1 MSTERKILLL
11 GSGFVAGPTVEY
23 ILRRPENHLT
33 IACRRIAAA
42 EALAKQFS
50 RAKSESIDVTNEGA
64 LDEIVSRH
72 DLVISLIPYTNHPLV
87 LKSAIKFGKNVVTT
101 SYVSPAMR
109 EFHDAAIEKNLTILN
124 EIGLDP
130 GIDHLYAVK
139 TINEVHEADGEII
152 SFISYC
158 GGLPAPECSNNPLGY
173 KFSWSSRGVL
183 LALRNSAKFYQDG
196 KIVEIPGT
204 ELMSSAKP
212 YFIYPAF
219 AFLCYANRDSTPFK
233 EYYNIPEAQNIV
245 RGTLRYQGFTDF
257 VKVLVKIGLLDDS
270 NQNYLHFN
278 SPEITWREVIAKVL
292 NTSNNT
298 EDELRKAIKSTIAE
312 NEISKDEI
320 ERILKG
326 FKWLGLFSD
335 KPIRRCGT
343 LLDTLCATLEE
354 KMQYEEGERDM
365 VILQHKF
372 EIKLKDGTRETWT
385 STLLEYGKPP
395 GPSAM
400 STLVGIPCGIA
411 VQLILDGV
419 IKKRGVLAPYTPEI
433 INPIIAELEKEGI
446 KVKEEKL

>member
-1 MSTERKILLL
+1 MTTERKILLL
-11 GSGFVAGPTVEY
+11 GSGFVAGPAVEY
-23 ILRRPENHLT
+23 ILRRPENQLT
-33 IACRRIAAA
+33 IACRRIANA

-50 RAKSESIDVTNEGA
+50 RAKSESIDVTNEEA
-64 LDEIVSRH
+64 LDEIISRH
-72 DLVISLIPYTNHPLV
+72 DLVISLIPYTFHPLV
-87 LKSAIKFGKNVVTT
+87 IKSAIKFKKHVVTT
-101 SYVSPAMR
+101 SYVSPAMK
-109 EFHDAAIEKNLTILN
+109 EFHAAAIENDLTIMN

-130 GIDHLYAVK
+130 GIDHLYALK
-139 TINEVHEADGEII
+139 TINEVHANGGKII

-183 LALRNSAKFYQDG
+183 LALRNSAKFCQDG
-196 KIVEIPGT
+196 KIVEIH
-204 ELMSSAKP
+204 ESDLMSSAKP
-212 YFIYPAF
+212 YLIYPAF
-219 AFLCYANRDSTPFK
+219 AFLSYPNRDSTPFK
-233 EYYNIPEAQNIV
+233 EFYNIPEAQTVV

-257 VKVLVKIGLLDDS
+257 VKVLVKIGLLDDA
-270 NQNYLHFN
+270 NQDYLQFD
-278 SPEITWREVIAKVL
+278 SPEISWRDVIAKVL
-292 NTSNNT
+292 HISSNT
-298 EDELRKAIKSTIAE
+298 EDDLRKAIKSTIAE
-312 NEISKDEI
+312 NEISEDEI

-335 KPIRRCGT
+335 QPVHRRNT

-372 EIKLKDGTRETWT
+372 EIELKNGTRETWT

-400 STLVGIPCGIA
+400 ATTVGIPCGIA

-419 IKKRGVLAPYTPEI
+419 IKKRGVLQPYTSEI
-433 INPIIAELEKEGI
+433 NNPIIAELEKEGI

>member
-1 MSTERKILLL
+1 MSTE
-11 GSGFVAGPTVEY
+11 
-23 ILRRPENHLT
+23 
-33 IACRRIAAA
+33 RRIAAA

-139 TINEVHEADGEII
+139 TINEVHEADGE
-152 SFISYC
+152 
-158 GGLPAPECSNNPLGY
+158 
-173 KFSWSSRGVL
+173 
-183 LALRNSAKFYQDG
+183 
-196 KIVEIPGT
+196 IVEIPGT